1 MRRSVYGLGKAQQ
14 FWTCFVIRALLVH
27 GLSSVES
34 GLEEGRVT
42 GADPMTVLRRLLLP
56 AYPFPVVS
64 LQTPRLGMR
73 RISTFHLCKARRALI
88 KLLYFSLF

>member
-42 GADPMTVLRRLLLP
+42 GADPMTVLRQLLP
-56 AYPFPVVS
+56 CLFVAPVVS
-64 LQTPRLGMR
+64 LLPRDWE
-73 RISTFHLCKARRALI
+73 CAE
-88 KLLYFSLF
+88 

>member
-14 FWTCFVIRALLVH
+14 FWTCFVIRALPVH

-42 GADPMTVLRRLLLP
+42 GADPMTVLRQLLP
-56 AYPFPVVS
+56 CLFSAPVVS
-64 LQTPRLGMR
+64 L
-73 RISTFHLCKARRALI
+73 
-88 KLLYFSLF
+88 LLRDWECAE

>member
-42 GADPMTVLRRLLLP
+42 SADPMTVLRRILLHGLFSQLFLFFP
-56 AYPFPVVS
+56 ATGNAPNKHLSF
-64 LQTPRLGMR
+64 LQSAT
-73 RISTFHLCKARRALI
+73 SV
-88 KLLYFSLF
+88 Y